1 MFTIAKYINA
11 DEFSKKVQRISG
23 ARLDCLDY
31 SARSII
37 TLLDMAETAD
47 VQEVKHGYWIE
58 QAPGYRVADY
68 ECSVC
73 HSESNKTFDYCPDC
87 GATMDLL

>member
-47 VQEVKHGYWIE
+47 VEKVKHGYWDGDRSCHHISKF
-58 QAPGYRVADY
+58 QCSCCGFDSDAP
-68 ECSVC
+68 
-73 HSESNKTFDYCPDC
+73 FDF
-87 GATMDLL
+87 AQVVVQ